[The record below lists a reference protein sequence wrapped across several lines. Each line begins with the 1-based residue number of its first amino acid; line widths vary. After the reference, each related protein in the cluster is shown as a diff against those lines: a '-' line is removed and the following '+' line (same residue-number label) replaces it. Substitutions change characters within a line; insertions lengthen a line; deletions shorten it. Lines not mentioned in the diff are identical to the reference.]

1 MSFQPGDDNFG
12 IISNDVPSM
21 AEADRMYF
29 YVKRRLGDDIINVE
43 LTELEIFSAFEN
55 SILEFSKVVNEYN
68 NKSNLNN
75 ILGTGTG
82 SLEGLENA
90 FIYPDL
96 SGEIMDA
103 EKYASEAGVG
113 GYDRTFLDNFLTVP
127 GQQTYRLQEVLSSS
141 FQQNY
146 GHPPQKIRV
155 MELYWVD
162 PAHAYATWDAANY
175 TFNNQF
181 QFGTSVPGMQYQI
194 LPIFESILRRSS
206 YKEAINVRL
215 SHYTFNVLGGD
226 LILYPTPYSARRLW
240 IRYREANDPFPIG
253 KQFFTGS
260 TGQAFENPIAYSIP
274 GVSSPANSP
283 FGVIPWSKIN
293 SIGKQWIRSY
303 AFASC
308 KETLGYVRRK
318 YRSGIP
324 VAGDASIILDGDD
337 MVTEGQREQERL
349 EDQIRALFDELTYD
363 KLKAASAAESEAL
376 NTSLGYVP
384 LGIYVG

>member
-12 IISNDVPSM
+12 IISTDPPAM

-29 YVKRRLGDDIINVE
+29 FVKRRLGDDIINVE
-43 LTELEIFSAFEN
+43 LTELEIFTAFEN
-55 SILEFSKVVNEYN
+55 AILEFGKLVNEYN

-82 SLEGLENA
+82 SLQGLENA

-113 GYDRTFLDNFLTVP
+113 GYDRTYLDSFQTVV

-141 FQQNY
+141 FQQHY

-155 MELYWVD
+155 IELYWVD

-181 QFGTSVPGMQYQI
+181 QFGTSVPGLQYQI
-194 LPIFESILRRSS
+194 LPVFESILRRGM

-215 SHYTFNVLGGD
+215 SHYSFNVVGGD
-226 LILYPTPYSARRLW
+226 LILYPTPYSVRKLW

-260 TGQAFENPIAYSIP
+260 TNQSYENPIAFSIP
-274 GVSSPANSP
+274 GVSSPANAP
-283 FGVIPWSKIN
+283 FGVIPWSNLN
-293 SIGKQWIRSY
+293 SMAKQWIRSY
-303 AFASC
+303 TFALC
-308 KETLGYVRRK
+308 KETLGYARRK

-324 VAGDASIILDGDD
+324 VPGDTSIILDGDD

-349 EDQIRALFDELTYD
+349 EDSMRTLFDALTYD
-363 KLKAASAAESEAL
+363 KLKETAAAEAEAL
-376 NTSLGYVP
+376 NRTLGYVP
-384 LGIYVG
+384 LGIYIK